1 MNAALLHRPNSGV
14 ENSNPPTVGCG
25 QWNRWRRRERG
36 AFTLVETLA
45 ATGIGL
51 LMLTLFLTI
60 FQMATQAM
68 TVQNG
73 MSAND
78 RKARLV
84 QPMLRNDLNGDKC
97 DRMDSKKQKAHRTF
111 RNLIPFGAGEDG
123 EPNYDNTDRDG
134 YFYISENDPNNDSD
148 DVLQFTVATPDNAAD
163 RFYGRVEI

>member
-68 TVQNG
+68 TIQKG

-78 RKARLV
+78 QKARLV
-84 QPMLRNDLNGDKC
+84 QMILRNDLNGDKF
-97 DRMDSKKQKAHRTF
+97 DSADPSRPKACRTF
-111 RNLIPFGAGEDG
+111 RNVLPFSAGENGQPHFDS
-123 EPNYDNTDRDG
+123 TDRCG
-134 YFYISENDPNNDSD
+134 YFYISENDPNN
-148 DVLQFTVATPDNAAD
+148 
-163 RFYGRVEI
+163 